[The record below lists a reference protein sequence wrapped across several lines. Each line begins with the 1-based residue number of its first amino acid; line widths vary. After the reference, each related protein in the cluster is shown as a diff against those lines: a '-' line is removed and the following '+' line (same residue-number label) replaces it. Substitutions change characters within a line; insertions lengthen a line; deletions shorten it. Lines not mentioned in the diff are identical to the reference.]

1 MVMDVLTEDVRNSP
15 LMELLNADNFVLF
28 GESLNEFMDKYWR
41 WKNAVE
47 GKGMSMNV
55 DKTKGVQLL
64 RRKVV
69 FLKSILVVSVVSR
82 LVVILFSVRYVR
94 DGFMVV
100 ILMSLGRWV
109 YYHVRTSLSVEHAL
123 VIIVQ

>member
-1 MVMDVLTEDVRNSP
+1 MDVLTEDVRNSP

-47 GKGMSMNV
+47 GKGMSMTV

>member
-1 MVMDVLTEDVRNSP
+1 
-15 LMELLNADNFVLF
+15 MELLNADNFVLF

-47 GKGMSMNV
+47 GKGMSMTV

>member
-1 MVMDVLTEDVRNSP
+1 MDVLTEDVRNSP

>member
-1 MVMDVLTEDVRNSP
+1 MDVLTEDVRNSP

-94 DGFMVV
+94 DGFMVI
-100 ILMSLGRWV
+100 ILMSLGR
-109 YYHVRTSLSVEHAL
+109 
-123 VIIVQ
+123 